1 MTLIRPATR
10 EDLPAI
16 MAIDATSNTS
26 AWSLAWWQSTLQSD
40 LDTVL
45 VAHTETGDITAF
57 IVWQTVADEIELH
70 LIVTAADYQRQGIAK
85 TLMQQM
91 FQAALEKIVARILL
105 EVRVSNQTAQAL
117 YRKLGFAQIAVRT
130 RYYRD
135 GEDAVIMEKAA

>member
-10 EDLPAI
+10 EDLPTI

-26 AWSLAWWQSTLQSD
+26 AWSLVWWQSTLQSD

-45 VAHTETGDITAF
+45 VAHTEAGDITAF
-57 IVWQTVADEIELH
+57 IVWQTVTDEMELH
-70 LIVTAADYQRQGIAK
+70 LIATATDYQRQGIAQA
-85 TLMQQM
+85 LMQQM
-91 FQAALEKIVARILL
+91 FQAALEKNVARILL
-105 EVRVSNQTAQAL
+105 EVRVSNQAAQAL

>member
-1 MTLIRPATR
+1 MTLIRRATR
-10 EDLPAI
+10 EDFPAI

-70 LIVTAADYQRQGIAK
+70 LIATAADYQRQGIAK

-91 FQAALEKIVARILL
+91 FQAALEKNVAHILL

-130 RYYRD
+130 HYYRD

>member
-1 MTLIRPATR
+1 MTLIRRATR

-70 LIVTAADYQRQGIAK
+70 LIATAADYQRQGIAK

-91 FQAALEKIVARILL
+91 FQAALEKNVAHILL

-130 RYYRD
+130 HYYRD

>member
-70 LIVTAADYQRQGIAK
+70 LIATAADYQRQGIAK
-85 TLMQQM
+85 KLMQQM
-91 FQAALEKIVARILL
+91 FQAAFDYCRAF
-105 EVRVSNQTAQAL
+105 T
-117 YRKLGFAQIAVRT
+117 
-130 RYYRD
+130 
-135 GEDAVIMEKAA
+135 

>member
-91 FQAALEKIVARILL
+91 FQAALEKNVARILL

>member
-1 MTLIRPATR
+1 MTLIRRATR

-26 AWSLAWWQSTLQSD
+26 VWSLAWWQSTLQSD
-40 LDTVL
+40 LDTVF
-45 VAHTETGDITAF
+45 VAHTEAGDITAF
-57 IVWQTVADEIELH
+57 IVWQTVTDEMELH
-70 LIVTAADYQRQGIAK
+70 LIATATDYQRQGIAQA
-85 TLMQQM
+85 LMQQM
-91 FQAALEKIVARILL
+91 FQAALEKNVARILL
-105 EVRVSNQTAQAL
+105 EVRVSNQAAQAL